1 MCIELTGNNPSITFL
16 FKAQTHIKAATI
28 MPAYSYVHDQGN
40 AAYTP
45 IQPIM
50 KEVAVTGSNVVNQ
63 EFQFGKFTDY
73 TTY

>member
-1 MCIELTGNNPSITFL
+1 L

-28 MPAYSYVHDQGN
+28 LPLYSFILNQGN
-40 AAYTP
+40 AAYTNTGN
-45 IQPIM
+45 IL
-50 KEVAVTGSNVVNQ
+50 KEVAVTGSNSVNQ